1 MKQQLLFLL
10 LFLSFSGARAQVSH
24 DFHNT
29 ALTEALRTIELGQQE
44 YTITILSDGLDRLQT
59 SAKVSNLTV
68 PEAVRKVCKKLP
80 VKVKQRGRL
89 ITVQARR
96 GWQPA
101 VEKVSLVGPVEDGFL
116 KMPLPDARV
125 SVFTTDSTVVVDSAS
140 MLRFY
145 NGSERL
151 VMAQFVAPV
160 PPGREYLV
168 RARLKGYDELWQRV
182 SVAATAREDVHVPT
196 LKMHKMRNINLRE
209 VVVTATRVKFFWRG
223 DTLVYDAT
231 AFNLPEGSMLDDL
244 IRQLP
249 GVTMNDQ
256 GEIFVNG
263 RKVDELL
270 LGSRSFFGG
279 NKKVLMEN
287 LPYYTVK
294 NLKVYEKQTDRS
306 LALGYDV
313 EPRRYVMDV
322 NLKQEYQRGYIAN
335 VEGGIAPPT
344 APEGASI
351 LSSAA
356 SIVPPSGGE
365 RGASHWL
372 ARAFA
377 LGFTDHYRFTLLGNV
392 NNVNETRHIGESGHW
407 TPATMPKNMLTTRS
421 IAGEVDYHSRGDQVK
436 NNLTASYTSTTDVSD
451 SRSRYEQFL
460 VGLAPTSLTENFN
473 RMGSRAWNAQ
483 DAFTLT
489 KPFYLF
495 VVTDFNYSKNHGAI
509 SSIFDQWTDSL
520 TASQRN
526 RGFNEGKAWSGNIE
540 AQGAFNVGKNKKH
553 LDFYLKAE
561 HSENESESAMRYSTR
576 QYVNPRQTVQHN
588 VDNISNRT
596 TWGVASLNYGM
607 QIIKGVDM
615 GVGESLYLT
624 RIDARDYLYHPD
636 TLLLASQI
644 DALTAITDINNS
656 YDSQTNVAEN
666 TVGISFS
673 GKGKYK
679 RTPNS
684 PFTINYQRWNV
695 GISVPIRHESLDYQ
709 RGRLDTLARQ
719 NTLFVNTSASFRHA
733 SESGKHD
740 FRVHASHKR
749 SAPNLSDRI
758 TYRDDSQPLVV
769 KLGNPDL
776 KSFVTSN
783 FGIDYSNKAGK
794 NQQQWHVGTSADL
807 YHRQT
812 AQSASYDPASGVYT
826 YKPMNVSGAYRLNV
840 KFDISRS
847 IDKNRYWTWQ
857 TNADAGYHHSID
869 HAMLAGMTAS
879 EENVVNTLTLHD
891 GAYIQYNKG
900 ALNIRA
906 TGDIR
911 WRHSEG
917 KMYDFETLNA
927 TDFRYG
933 LSARYTLPRLNTTLS
948 ADGNMYSRRGY
959 GSSELNT
966 DDFVLN
972 ASISQP
978 LFKGKLIARIEAF
991 DLLHQLSNT
1000 QYSVNA
1006 QGRTETWY
1014 RSLPHYVM
1022 LHLVYHWNKN
1032 PKKKG

>member
-1 MKQQLLFLL
+1 MKRQII
-10 LFLSFSGARAQVSH
+10 
-24 DFHNT
+24 T
-29 ALTEALRTIELGQQE
+29 IIIALTA
-44 YTITILSDGLDRLQT
+44 T
-59 SAKVSNLTV
+59 SAWAQREVNIMGD
-68 PEAVRKVCKKLP
+68 
-80 VKVKQRGRL
+80 VK
-89 ITVQARR
+89 
-96 GWQPA
+96 
-101 VEKVSLVGPVEDGFL
+101 DGFL
-116 KMPLPDARV
+116 KTPLTDAKVTICRADS
-125 SVFTTDSTVVVDSAS
+125 SVLVDSAA
-140 MLRFY
+140 MFTAY
-145 NGSERL
+145 NRDLKPLFAKYSEKVTTDAKVLL
-151 VMAQFVAPV
+151 VHAQ
-160 PPGREYLV
+160 
-168 RARLKGYDELWQRV
+168 LKGYDDVWQRV
-182 SVAATAREDVHVPT
+182 SIAEQTEVEVPT
-196 LKMHKMRNINLRE
+196 IEMRKMREMELGE
-209 VVVTATRVKFFWRG
+209 VVVKATRVKMFYRG

-231 AFNLPEGSMLDDL
+231 AFKLPDGSMLDAL
-244 IRQLP
+244 IRQMP
-249 GVTMNDQ
+249 GVTLNDA

-270 LGSRSFFGG
+270 LGSRSFMRG
-279 NKKVLMEN
+279 NKQVLMEN

-294 NLKVYEKQTDRS
+294 DIKVYDKQSDKS
-306 LALGYDV
+306 KALGYDV
-313 EPRRYVMDV
+313 DPKKYVMDV

-335 VEGGIAPPT
+335 VEGAVGT
-344 APEGASI
+344 ED
-351 LSSAA
+351 
-356 SIVPPSGGE
+356 
-365 RGASHWL
+365 RWL

-377 LGFTDHYRFTLLGNV
+377 LGFSDHYRFTLLGNL

-407 TPATMPKNMLTTRS
+407 TPATMPKNLLTTRS
-421 IAGEVDYHSRGDQVK
+421 VAGEMDYHAKEDKVK
-436 NNLTASYTSTTDVSD
+436 NNLTASYTSTTDISE

-460 VGLAPTSLTENFN
+460 QGLTPTSLTESFN
-473 RMGSRAWNAQ
+473 CTGNRTWNAR

-489 KPFYLF
+489 KPFYLYA
-495 VVTDFNYSKNHGAI
+495 VADFRYSKNHGAF
-509 SSIFDQWTDSL
+509 SFMFDQWNDTL
-520 TASQRN
+520 TASQLG
-526 RGFNEGKAWSGNIE
+526 RGFNEGTAWSGSME
-540 AQGAFNVGKNKKH
+540 AQGAFNVGKNQKH
-553 LDFYLKAE
+553 IDFYVKAE

-576 QYVNPRQTVQHN
+576 QYVTPQQTTRHN
-588 VDNISNRT
+588 VDDISNRT
-596 TWGVASLNYGM
+596 TWGMASLNYGM
-607 QIIKGVDM
+607 QLFKGVDM
-615 GVGESLYLT
+615 GLGESFNLM
-624 RIDARDYLYHPD
+624 RIDAHDYLFHPD

-656 YDSQTNVAEN
+656 YDSRTNVAEN

-679 RTPNS
+679 MAPNS

-733 SESGKHD
+733 SEDGKHD

-758 TYRDDSQPLVV
+758 TYHDDSQPLIV

-783 FGIDYSNKAGK
+783 VGIDYSNKAGK
-794 NQQQWHVGTSADL
+794 NQQQWHVGTSADI

-812 AQSASYDPASGVYT
+812 AQSASYDPTSGVYT
-826 YKPMNVSGAYRLNV
+826 YQPMNVKGAYRLNA
-840 KFDISRS
+840 KFDISRA

-869 HAMLAGMTAS
+869 HAMLVGMTAS

-891 GAYIQYNKG
+891 NAYIQFNKG

-927 TDFRYG
+927 TDFQYG
-933 LSARYTLPRLNTTLS
+933 LSARYTLPRINTTLS

-991 DLLHQLSNT
+991 DLLHQLSST
-1000 QYSVNA
+1000 QYDINA

>member
-1 MKQQLLFLL
+1 MIRRLIGGRRDILFMLITIT
-10 LFLSFSGARAQVSH
+10 AM
-24 DFHNT
+24 T
-29 ALTEALRTIELGQQE
+29 ALAQNQCKI
-44 YTITILSDGLDRLQT
+44 TITGDVKDGFMKTPLTDAHVSICRADSSVLVDSLKMT
-59 SAKVSNLTV
+59 IYVRNDKPFLAVYSAKVKTDANTV
-68 PEAVRKVCKKLP
+68 
-80 VKVKQRGRL
+80 
-89 ITVQARR
+89 
-96 GWQPA
+96 
-101 VEKVSLVGPVEDGFL
+101 LVHAWKEGYDDVWR
-116 KMPLPDARV
+116 RV
-125 SVFTTDSTVVVDSAS
+125 SIGKETEV
-140 MLRFY
+140 
-145 NGSERL
+145 E
-151 VMAQFVAPV
+151 
-160 PPGREYLV
+160 
-168 RARLKGYDELWQRV
+168 
-182 SVAATAREDVHVPT
+182 VPT
-196 LKMHKMRNINLRE
+196 IEMRKMRELNLNE
-209 VVVTATRVKFFWRG
+209 VVVKATRVKMFYRG
-223 DTLVYDAT
+223 DTIVYDAT
-231 AFNLPEGSMLDDL
+231 AFKLPDGSMLDAL
-244 IRQLP
+244 IRQMP
-249 GVTMNDQ
+249 GVTLNEA

-270 LGSRSFFGG
+270 LGSRSFMRG

-287 LPYYTVK
+287 LPYYTVQ
-294 NLKVYEKQTDRS
+294 NIKVYDKQSDKS
-306 LALGYDV
+306 KALGYDV
-313 EPRRYVMDV
+313 DPKQFVMDV

-335 VEGGIAPPT
+335 VEGAVGT
-344 APEGASI
+344 ED
-351 LSSAA
+351 
-356 SIVPPSGGE
+356 
-365 RGASHWL
+365 RWL

-377 LGFTDHYRFTLLGNV
+377 LGFSDHYRFTLLGNL

-421 IAGEVDYHSRGDQVK
+421 VAGEMDYHAKEDKVK
-436 NNLTASYTSTTDVSD
+436 NNLTASYTSTTDGSE

-460 VGLAPTSLTENFN
+460 QGLTPTSLTESSN
-473 RMGSRAWNAQ
+473 RTGSRAWNAR

-489 KPFYLF
+489 KPFYLYA
-495 VVTDFNYSKNHGAI
+495 VADFRYSKNHGAF
-509 SSIFDQWTDSL
+509 SSMFDQWNDTL

-526 RGFNEGKAWSGNIE
+526 RGFNEGKAWSGSMD
-540 AQGAFNVGKNKKH
+540 AQGAFNVGKNQKH
-553 LDFYLKAE
+553 IDF
-561 HSENESESAMRYSTR
+561 HVMVQHNENKSESAMRYSTR
-576 QYVNPRQTVQHN
+576 QYVNPQQNVQHN
-588 VDNISNRT
+588 LDDISNRT
-596 TWGVASLNYGM
+596 TWGIASLNYGM
-607 QIIKGVDM
+607 QLFKGVEM
-615 GVGESLYLT
+615 GLGESFYLM
-624 RIDARDYLYHPD
+624 RIDAHDYLYHPD

-644 DALTAITDINNS
+644 DALTAITDFNNS
-656 YDSQTNVAEN
+656 YDSRTNVVDN

-679 RTPNS
+679 MAPNS

-709 RGRLDTLARQ
+709 RGSLDTLARQ
-719 NTLFVNTSASFRHA
+719 NTLFVNTSASFRYA

-740 FRVHASHKR
+740 FRIHASHKL

-776 KSFVTSN
+776 KSSVTSN

-794 NQQQWHVGTSADL
+794 NQQQWHVGTSADF

-812 AQSASYDPASGVYT
+812 AQSASYDPASGVYN
-826 YKPMNVSGAYRLNV
+826 YKPMNVSGAYRLNA
-840 KFDISRS
+840 KFDISRT
-847 IDKNRYWTWQ
+847 IDEKRYWSWQ

-869 HAMLAGMTAS
+869 HAMLTGMTAS

-900 ALNIRA
+900 TLNIRA

-927 TDFRYG
+927 TDFQYG
-933 LSARYTLPRLNTTLS
+933 LSARYTLPGLNTTLS

-978 LFKGKLIARIEAF
+978 FFKGKLIARIEAF
-991 DLLHQLSNT
+991 DLLHQLSST

-1022 LHLVYHWNKN
+1022 AHLVYHWNKN
-1032 PKKKG
+1032 PKKSNFIKSITI

>member
-1 MKQQLLFLL
+1 MKRQLITIIL
-10 LFLSFSGARAQVSH
+10 
-24 DFHNT
+24 
-29 ALTEALRTIELGQQE
+29 ALAAVCSMWAQQE
-44 YTITILSDGLDRLQT
+44 REVTITGD
-59 SAKVSNLTV
+59 
-68 PEAVRKVCKKLP
+68 
-80 VKVKQRGRL
+80 VK
-89 ITVQARR
+89 
-96 GWQPA
+96 
-101 VEKVSLVGPVEDGFL
+101 DGFL
-116 KMPLPDARV
+116 KTPLTDAKVAICRADS
-125 SVFTTDSTVVVDSAS
+125 SVLDTAKITIYKSGDQPLYAVYSSKVKTDANAV
-140 MLRFY
+140 
-145 NGSERL
+145 L
-151 VMAQFVAPV
+151 VHAWLQ
-160 PPGREYLV
+160 
-168 RARLKGYDELWQRV
+168 GYDDVWQ
-182 SVAATAREDVHVPT
+182 SVNIAGQTEVEVPT
-196 LKMHKMRNINLRE
+196 LEMRKMREMELKE
-209 VVVTATRVKFFWRG
+209 VVVKATRVKMFYRG

-231 AFNLPEGSMLDDL
+231 AFKLPDGSMLDAL
-244 IRQLP
+244 IRQMP
-249 GVTMNDQ
+249 GVTLNEAGQ
-256 GEIFVNG
+256 IFVNG
-263 RKVDELL
+263 RMVDELM
-270 LGSRSFFGG
+270 LGSRSFFKG
-279 NKKVLMEN
+279 NRKVLLEN
-287 LPYYTVK
+287 LPYYTVQ
-294 NLKVYEKQTDRS
+294 NIKVYDKQSDKS
-306 LALGYDV
+306 KALGYDV
-313 EPRRYVMDV
+313 DPKQYVMDV

-377 LGFTDHYRFTLLGNV
+377 LGFSDHYRFTLLGNV
-392 NNVNETRHIGESGHW
+392 NNVNESRHIGESGHW
-407 TPATMPKNMLTTRS
+407 TPASMPKNLLTTRS
-421 IAGEVDYHSRGDQVK
+421 VAGEMDYHAKEDKVK
-436 NNLTASYTSTTDVSD
+436 NNLTASYTSTTDISEL
-451 SRSRYEQFL
+451 RSRYEQFL
-460 VGLAPTSLTENFN
+460 TGLTPTSLTESRN
-473 RMGSRAWNAQ
+473 RTGSRAWNARN
-483 DAFTLT
+483 AFTLT
-489 KPFYLF
+489 KPFYLYA
-495 VVTDFNYSKNHGAI
+495 VADFRYSKNHGAF
-509 SSIFDQWTDSL
+509 SSMFDQWNDTL

-526 RGFNEGKAWSGNIE
+526 RGFNEGTAWSGSMD
-540 AQGAFNVGKNKKH
+540 AQGAFNVGKNQKH
-553 LDFYLKAE
+553 IDF
-561 HSENESESAMRYSTR
+561 HVMVQHNENESASAMRYSTR
-576 QYVNPRQTVQHN
+576 QYVTPQQATQHN

-596 TWGVASLNYGM
+596 TWGIVSLNYGM
-607 QIIKGVDM
+607 QLFKDVDIRL
-615 GVGESLYLT
+615 GDSFYLM
-624 RIDARDYLYHPD
+624 RLDAHDYLYHPD

-656 YDSQTNVAEN
+656 YDSRTNVAEN

-679 RTPNS
+679 MNPNS
-684 PFTINYQRWNV
+684 PFTLNYQRWNV
-695 GISVPIRHESLDYQ
+695 DISVPIRHESLDYQ
-709 RGRLDTLARQ
+709 RGRLDTLAQQ

-749 SAPNLSDRI
+749 SAANLSDRI
-758 TYRDDSQPLVV
+758 TYRDDSQPLAV

-776 KSFVTSN
+776 KSSVTTN
-783 FGIDYSNKAGK
+783 LGIDYRNKAGK

-812 AQSASYDPASGVYT
+812 AQSASYDPANGVYT
-826 YKPMNVSGAYRLNV
+826 YQPMNVKGAYRLNA
-840 KFDISRS
+840 KFDISRT
-847 IDKNRYWTWQ
+847 IDKNRYWSWQ

-869 HAMLAGMTAS
+869 HSMLALPSKLGGLGS

-891 GAYIQYNKG
+891 NAYIQYNKG
-900 ALNIRA
+900 TLNIRT

-927 TDFRYG
+927 TDFQYG

-978 LFKGKLIARIEAF
+978 FFKGKLIARIEAF

-1000 QYSVNA
+1000 QYTVNA

-1022 LHLVYHWNKN
+1022 AHLVYHWNKN
-1032 PKKKG
+1032 PKKK

>member
-1 MKQQLLFLL
+1 MTGL
-10 LFLSFSGARAQVSH
+10 AQNQREVS
-24 DFHNT
+24 
-29 ALTEALRTIELGQQE
+29 
-44 YTITILSDGLDRLQT
+44 ITGD
-59 SAKVSNLTV
+59 
-68 PEAVRKVCKKLP
+68 
-80 VKVKQRGRL
+80 VK
-89 ITVQARR
+89 
-96 GWQPA
+96 
-101 VEKVSLVGPVEDGFL
+101 DGFL
-116 KMPLPDARV
+116 KTPLTDARV
-125 SVFTTDSTVVVDSAS
+125 TICRADSSVLDSPRMTIYMRSNKPFLAVYSAKVTTDANAVLVHAS
-140 MLRFY
+140 
-145 NGSERL
+145 
-151 VMAQFVAPV
+151 
-160 PPGREYLV
+160 
-168 RARLKGYDELWQRV
+168 LKGYDDVWQRV
-182 SVAATAREDVHVPT
+182 NIAGQTEVEVPT
-196 LKMHKMRNINLRE
+196 LEMRKMREMELKE
-209 VVVTATRVKFFWRG
+209 VVVKATRVKMFYRG

-231 AFNLPEGSMLDDL
+231 AFKLPDGSMLDAL
-244 IRQLP
+244 IRQMP
-249 GVTMNDQ
+249 GVTLNDA

-270 LGSRSFFGG
+270 LGSHSFMRG

-287 LPYYTVK
+287 LPYYTVQ
-294 NLKVYEKQTDRS
+294 NIKVYDKQSDKS
-306 LALGYDV
+306 KALGYDV
-313 EPRRYVMDV
+313 DPKQFVMDV

-335 VEGGIAPPT
+335 VEGTVGT
-344 APEGASI
+344 ED
-351 LSSAA
+351 
-356 SIVPPSGGE
+356 
-365 RGASHWL
+365 RWL

-377 LGFTDHYRFTLLGNV
+377 LGFSDHYRFTLLGNV
-392 NNVNETRHIGESGHW
+392 NNVNESRHIGQSGHW
-407 TPATMPKNMLTTRS
+407 TPASMPKNLLTTRS
-421 IAGEVDYHSRGDQVK
+421 AAGEMDYHAKEDKVK
-436 NNLTASYTSTTDVSD
+436 NNLTASYTSTTDISE

-460 VGLAPTSLTENFN
+460 QGMTPTSLTESRN
-473 RMGSRAWNAQ
+473 RMGSRAWNAR

-489 KPFYLF
+489 KPFYLYA
-495 VVTDFNYSKNHGAI
+495 VADFSYSKNHGAF
-509 SSIFDQWTDSL
+509 SSMFDQWTDSL

-526 RGFNEGKAWSGNIE
+526 RGFNEGKTLSGSME
-540 AQGAFNVGKNKKH
+540 AQGAFNVGKNQRH
-553 LDFYLKAE
+553 IDFYVRAQ

-576 QYVNPRQTVQHN
+576 QYVNPQQTVQHN
-588 VDNISNRT
+588 VDDISNRT
-596 TWGVASLNYGM
+596 TWGIASLNYGT
-607 QIIKGVDM
+607 QLFKGVDM
-615 GVGESLYLT
+615 SLGGSFNLM
-624 RIDARDYLYHPD
+624 RIDAHDYPYHPD

-644 DALTAITDINNS
+644 DALTAITDFNNS
-656 YDSQTNVAEN
+656 YDSRTNVAEN

-679 RTPNS
+679 MAPNS
-684 PFTINYQRWNV
+684 PLTIIYQRWNV

-733 SESGKHD
+733 SEDGKHD
-740 FRVHASHKR
+740 LRVHAAHKR
-749 SAPNLSDRI
+749 SAVSLSDRI

-783 FGIDYSNKAGK
+783 FGIDYSNKAGR
-794 NQQQWHVGTSADL
+794 NQQQWHVGTSADI

-826 YKPMNVSGAYRLNV
+826 YQPMNVRGAYRLNA
-840 KFDISRS
+840 KFDISRA
-847 IDKNRYWTWQ
+847 IDKNRYLTWQ

-891 GAYIQYNKG
+891 EAYIQYNKG
-900 ALNIRA
+900 TLNIRA

-927 TDFRYG
+927 TDFQYG

-966 DDFVLN
+966 DDFLLN

-978 LFKGKLIARIEAF
+978 FFKGKLIARIEAF

-1000 QYSVNA
+1000 QYTVNA

-1022 LHLVYHWNKN
+1022 AHLVNHWNKN
-1032 PKKKG
+1032 PKKKL

>member
-1 MKQQLLFLL
+1 MKRQIITTIIAIAAVC
-10 LFLSFSGARAQVSH
+10 SSWAQREVNIMG
-24 DFHNT
+24 D
-29 ALTEALRTIELGQQE
+29 
-44 YTITILSDGLDRLQT
+44 
-59 SAKVSNLTV
+59 
-68 PEAVRKVCKKLP
+68 
-80 VKVKQRGRL
+80 VK
-89 ITVQARR
+89 
-96 GWQPA
+96 
-101 VEKVSLVGPVEDGFL
+101 DGFL
-116 KMPLPDARV
+116 KTPLTDAKVTICRADS
-125 SVFTTDSTVVVDSAS
+125 SVLDSTRMTIYMRSDKPFLAVYSAKVTTDANAVLVHAS
-140 MLRFY
+140 
-145 NGSERL
+145 
-151 VMAQFVAPV
+151 
-160 PPGREYLV
+160 
-168 RARLKGYDELWQRV
+168 LKGYDDVWQRV
-182 SVAATAREDVHVPT
+182 SIEGQKEVEVPT
-196 LKMHKMRNINLRE
+196 IEMRKMRELNLNE
-209 VVVTATRVKFFWRG
+209 VVVKATRVKMFYRG
-223 DTLVYDAT
+223 DTIVYDAT
-231 AFNLPEGSMLDDL
+231 AFKLPDGSMLDAL
-244 IRQLP
+244 IRQMP
-249 GVTMNDQ
+249 GVTLNEA

-270 LGSRSFFGG
+270 LGSRSFMRG

-287 LPYYTVK
+287 LPYYTVQ
-294 NLKVYEKQTDRS
+294 NIKVYDKQSDKS
-306 LALGYDV
+306 KALGYDV
-313 EPRRYVMDV
+313 DPKQFVMDV

-335 VEGGIAPPT
+335 VEGAVGT
-344 APEGASI
+344 ED
-351 LSSAA
+351 
-356 SIVPPSGGE
+356 
-365 RGASHWL
+365 RWL

-377 LGFTDHYRFTLLGNV
+377 LGFSDHYRFTLLGNL

-421 IAGEVDYHSRGDQVK
+421 VAGEMDYHAKEDKVK
-436 NNLTASYTSTTDVSD
+436 NNLTASYTSTTDVSE

-460 VGLAPTSLTENFN
+460 QGLTPTSLTESSN
-473 RMGSRAWNAQ
+473 RTGSRAWNAR

-489 KPFYLF
+489 KPFYLYA
-495 VVTDFNYSKNHGAI
+495 VADFRYSKNHGAF
-509 SSIFDQWTDSL
+509 SSMFDQWNDTL

-526 RGFNEGKAWSGNIE
+526 RGFNEGTAWSGSMD
-540 AQGAFNVGKNKKH
+540 AQGAFNVGKNQKH
-553 LDFYLKAE
+553 IDFHVMVQHNK
-561 HSENESESAMRYSTR
+561 NESESAMRYSTR
-576 QYVNPRQTVQHN
+576 QYVNPQQNVQHN
-588 VDNISNRT
+588 VDDISNRT
-596 TWGVASLNYGM
+596 TWGIASLNYGM
-607 QIIKGVDM
+607 QLFKGVEM
-615 GVGESLYLT
+615 GLGESFNLM
-624 RIDARDYLYHPD
+624 RIDAHDYLYHPD

-644 DALTAITDINNS
+644 DALTAITDFNNS
-656 YDSQTNVAEN
+656 YDSRTNVVDN

-679 RTPNS
+679 MAPNS

-709 RGRLDTLARQ
+709 RGSLDTLARQ

-740 FRVHASHKR
+740 FRIHASHKR
-749 SAPNLSDRI
+749 SAANLSDRI

-812 AQSASYDPASGVYT
+812 AQSATYDPASGVYT
-826 YKPMNVSGAYRLNV
+826 YKPMNVSGAYRLNA
-840 KFDISRS
+840 KFDISRT
-847 IDKNRYWTWQ
+847 IDKNRYWSWQ

-900 ALNIRA
+900 TLNIRA

-927 TDFRYG
+927 TDFQYG

-959 GSSELNT
+959 GSTELNT

-978 LFKGKLIARIEAF
+978 FFKGKLIARIEAF

-1032 PKKKG
+1032 PKKK

>member
-1 MKQQLLFLL
+1 MKRQIITTIIAIAAVC
-10 LFLSFSGARAQVSH
+10 SSWAQREVNIMG
-24 DFHNT
+24 D
-29 ALTEALRTIELGQQE
+29 
-44 YTITILSDGLDRLQT
+44 
-59 SAKVSNLTV
+59 
-68 PEAVRKVCKKLP
+68 
-80 VKVKQRGRL
+80 VK
-89 ITVQARR
+89 
-96 GWQPA
+96 
-101 VEKVSLVGPVEDGFL
+101 DGFL
-116 KMPLPDARV
+116 KTPLTDAKVTICRADS
-125 SVFTTDSTVVVDSAS
+125 SVLDSTRMTIYMRSDKPFLAVYSAKVTTDANAVLVHAS
-140 MLRFY
+140 
-145 NGSERL
+145 
-151 VMAQFVAPV
+151 
-160 PPGREYLV
+160 
-168 RARLKGYDELWQRV
+168 LKGYDDVWQRV
-182 SVAATAREDVHVPT
+182 SIEGQKEVEVPT
-196 LKMHKMRNINLRE
+196 IEMRKMRELNLNE
-209 VVVTATRVKFFWRG
+209 VVVKATRVKMFYRG
-223 DTLVYDAT
+223 DTIVYDAT
-231 AFNLPEGSMLDDL
+231 AFKLPDGSMLDAL
-244 IRQLP
+244 IRQMP
-249 GVTMNDQ
+249 GVTLNEA

-270 LGSRSFFGG
+270 LGSRSFMRG

-287 LPYYTVK
+287 LPYYTVQ
-294 NLKVYEKQTDRS
+294 NIKVYDKQSDKS
-306 LALGYDV
+306 KALGYDV
-313 EPRRYVMDV
+313 DPKQFVMDV

-335 VEGGIAPPT
+335 VEGAVGT
-344 APEGASI
+344 ED
-351 LSSAA
+351 
-356 SIVPPSGGE
+356 
-365 RGASHWL
+365 RWL

-377 LGFTDHYRFTLLGNV
+377 LGFSDHYRFTLLGNL

-421 IAGEVDYHSRGDQVK
+421 VAGEMDYHAKEDKVK
-436 NNLTASYTSTTDVSD
+436 NNLTASYTSTTDVSE

-460 VGLAPTSLTENFN
+460 QGLTPTSLTESSN
-473 RMGSRAWNAQ
+473 RTGSRAWNAR

-489 KPFYLF
+489 KPFYLYA
-495 VVTDFNYSKNHGAI
+495 VADFRYSKNHGAF
-509 SSIFDQWTDSL
+509 SSMFDQWNDTL

-526 RGFNEGKAWSGNIE
+526 RGFNEGTAWSGSMD
-540 AQGAFNVGKNKKH
+540 AQGAFNVGKNQKH
-553 LDFYLKAE
+553 IDFHVMVQHNK
-561 HSENESESAMRYSTR
+561 NESESAMRYSTR
-576 QYVNPRQTVQHN
+576 QYVNPQQNVQHN
-588 VDNISNRT
+588 VDDISNRT
-596 TWGVASLNYGM
+596 TWGIASLNYGM
-607 QIIKGVDM
+607 QLFKGVEM
-615 GVGESLYLT
+615 GLGESFNLM
-624 RIDARDYLYHPD
+624 RIDAHDYLYHPD

-644 DALTAITDINNS
+644 DALTAITDFNNS
-656 YDSQTNVAEN
+656 YDSRTNVVDN

-679 RTPNS
+679 MAPNS

-709 RGRLDTLARQ
+709 RGSLDTLARQ

-740 FRVHASHKR
+740 FRIHASHKR
-749 SAPNLSDRI
+749 SAANLSDRI

-812 AQSASYDPASGVYT
+812 AQSATYDPASCVYT
-826 YKPMNVSGAYRLNV
+826 YKPMNVSGAYRLNA
-840 KFDISRS
+840 KFDISRT
-847 IDKNRYWTWQ
+847 IDKNRYWSWQ

-900 ALNIRA
+900 TLNIRA

-927 TDFRYG
+927 TDFQYG

-959 GSSELNT
+959 GSTELNT

-978 LFKGKLIARIEAF
+978 FFKGKLIARIEAF

-1032 PKKKG
+1032 PKKK

>member
-1 MKQQLLFLL
+1 MKRQIITTIIAIAAVC
-10 LFLSFSGARAQVSH
+10 SSWAQREVNIMG
-24 DFHNT
+24 D
-29 ALTEALRTIELGQQE
+29 
-44 YTITILSDGLDRLQT
+44 
-59 SAKVSNLTV
+59 
-68 PEAVRKVCKKLP
+68 
-80 VKVKQRGRL
+80 VK
-89 ITVQARR
+89 
-96 GWQPA
+96 
-101 VEKVSLVGPVEDGFL
+101 DGFL
-116 KMPLPDARV
+116 KTPLTDAKVTICRADS
-125 SVFTTDSTVVVDSAS
+125 SVLDSTRMTIYMRSDKPFLAVYSAKVTTDANAVLVHAS
-140 MLRFY
+140 
-145 NGSERL
+145 
-151 VMAQFVAPV
+151 
-160 PPGREYLV
+160 
-168 RARLKGYDELWQRV
+168 LKGYDDVWQRV
-182 SVAATAREDVHVPT
+182 SIEGQKEVEVPT
-196 LKMHKMRNINLRE
+196 IEMRKMRELNLNE
-209 VVVTATRVKFFWRG
+209 VVVKATRVKMFYRG
-223 DTLVYDAT
+223 DTIVYDAT
-231 AFNLPEGSMLDDL
+231 AFKLPDGSMLDAL
-244 IRQLP
+244 IRQMP
-249 GVTMNDQ
+249 GVTLNEA

-270 LGSRSFFGG
+270 LGSRSFMRG

-287 LPYYTVK
+287 LPYYTVQ
-294 NLKVYEKQTDRS
+294 NIKVYDKQSDKS
-306 LALGYDV
+306 KALGYDV
-313 EPRRYVMDV
+313 DPKQFVMDV

-335 VEGGIAPPT
+335 VEGAVGT
-344 APEGASI
+344 ED
-351 LSSAA
+351 
-356 SIVPPSGGE
+356 
-365 RGASHWL
+365 RWL

-377 LGFTDHYRFTLLGNV
+377 LGFSDHYRFTLLGNL

-421 IAGEVDYHSRGDQVK
+421 VAGEMDYHAKEDKVK
-436 NNLTASYTSTTDVSD
+436 NNLTASYTSTTDVSE

-460 VGLAPTSLTENFN
+460 QGLTPTSLTESSN
-473 RMGSRAWNAQ
+473 RTGSRAWNAR

-489 KPFYLF
+489 KPFYLYA
-495 VVTDFNYSKNHGAI
+495 VADFRYSKNHGAF
-509 SSIFDQWTDSL
+509 SSMFDQWNDTL

-526 RGFNEGKAWSGNIE
+526 RGFNEGKAWSGSMDT
-540 AQGAFNVGKNKKH
+540 QGAFNVGKNQKH
-553 LDFYLKAE
+553 IDF
-561 HSENESESAMRYSTR
+561 HVMVQHNENESESAMRYSIR
-576 QYVNPRQTVQHN
+576 QYVNPQQNVQHN
-588 VDNISNRT
+588 LDDISNRT
-596 TWGVASLNYGM
+596 TWGIASLNYGM
-607 QIIKGVDM
+607 QLFKGVEM
-615 GVGESLYLT
+615 GLGESFYLM
-624 RIDARDYLYHPD
+624 RIDAHDYLYHPD

-644 DALTAITDINNS
+644 DALTAITDFNNS
-656 YDSQTNVAEN
+656 YDSRTNVVDN

-679 RTPNS
+679 MAPNS

-709 RGRLDTLARQ
+709 RGSLDTLARQ

-740 FRVHASHKR
+740 FRIHASHKR

-776 KSFVTSN
+776 KSSVTSN

-794 NQQQWHVGTSADL
+794 NQQQWHVGTSADF

-826 YKPMNVSGAYRLNV
+826 YKPMNVKGAYRLNA
-840 KFDISRS
+840 KFDISRT

-869 HAMLAGMTAS
+869 HAMLTGMTAS

-891 GAYIQYNKG
+891 NAYIQFNKG
-900 ALNIRA
+900 TLNIRA

-927 TDFRYG
+927 TDFQYG
-933 LSARYTLPRLNTTLS
+933 LSARYTLPRINTTLS

-972 ASISQP
+972 ASVSQP
-978 LFKGKLIARIEAF
+978 FLKGKLIARIEAF

-1000 QYSVNA
+1000 QYTVNA

-1022 LHLVYHWNKN
+1022 AHLVYHWNKN
-1032 PKKKG
+1032 PKKK

>member
-1 MKQQLLFLL
+1 MKRLLLFLL
-10 LFLSFSGARAQVSH
+10 LYLSFSGARAQVSH

-29 ALTEALRTIELGQQE
+29 VLTEALRTIELGQQE
-44 YTITILSDGLDRLQT
+44 YTITILSNDLDKLHT
-59 SAKVSNLTV
+59 SAKVRNLTV
-68 PEAVRKVCKKLP
+68 PEAVKKVCKKLP
-80 VKVKQRGRL
+80 VKVKQQGRL
-89 ITVQARR
+89 ITVQAKR
-96 GWQPA
+96 GWRPA

-125 SVFTTDSTVVVDSAS
+125 SVFTTDSAVVVDSAS

-145 NGSERL
+145 NGTKRL
-151 VMAQFVAPV
+151 LMAQFVAPV
-160 PPGREYLV
+160 RPGREYLV
-168 RARLKGYDELWQRV
+168 RARLKGYDDVWQRV
-182 SVAATAREDVHVPT
+182 SVAATAKEDVHVPT
-196 LKMHKMRNINLRE
+196 LKMHKMRNINLKE
-209 VVVTATRVKFFWRG
+209 VVVTATKVKFFWRG

-270 LGSRSFFGG
+270 LGSRTFFGG

-335 VEGGIAPPT
+335 VEGAVGT
-344 APEGASI
+344 ED
-351 LSSAA
+351 
-356 SIVPPSGGE
+356 
-365 RGASHWL
+365 RWL

-377 LGFTDHYRFTLLGNV
+377 LGFSDHYRFTLLGNM

-421 IAGEVDYHSRGDQVK
+421 VAGEMDYHAKEDKVK
-436 NNLTASYTSTTDVSD
+436 NNLTASYTSTTDISE
-451 SRSRYEQFL
+451 SRRRYEQFL
-460 VGLAPTSLTENFN
+460 QGLTPTSLTESRN
-473 RMGSRAWNAQ
+473 RASNRTWNVH

-489 KPFYLF
+489 KPLWLH
-495 VVTDFNYSKNHGAI
+495 VEADFRYTKNYGAF
-509 SSIFDQWTDSL
+509 SSMFDQWTDSL

-540 AQGAFNVGKNKKH
+540 AQGAFNVGKRSTSGRLLPSGRKNKKH

-561 HSENESESAMRYSTR
+561 HSENESESAMRYTTR
-576 QYVNPRQTVQHN
+576 QYVNPQQTVQHN
-588 VDNISNRT
+588 VDDISNRT
-596 TWGVASLNYGM
+596 TWGIASLNYGM
-607 QIIKGVDM
+607 QIFKGVDM
-615 GVGESLYLT
+615 GVGESLYLI
-624 RIDARDYLYHPD
+624 RIDAHDYLYHPD

-644 DALTAITDINNS
+644 DALTAITDFNNS
-656 YDSQTNVAEN
+656 YDSRTNVAEN

-679 RTPNS
+679 MAPNS

-695 GISVPIRHESLDYQ
+695 GISLPIRHESLDYQ

-749 SAPNLSDRI
+749 SAAYISDRI

-769 KLGNPDL
+769 KLGNPNL
-776 KSFVTSN
+776 KSSVTTN
-783 FGIDYSNKAGK
+783 LGIDYTNKAGK

-826 YKPMNVSGAYRLNV
+826 YKPMNVSGAYRLNA
-840 KFDISRS
+840 KFDINRT
-847 IDKNRYWTWQ
+847 IDEKRYWSWQ

-869 HAMLAGMTAS
+869 HAMLTGMTAS

-900 ALNIRA
+900 TLNIRA

-927 TDFRYG
+927 TDFQYG
-933 LSARYTLPRLNTTLS
+933 LSARYTLPRINTTLS
-948 ADGNMYSRRGY
+948 ADGTMYSRRGY
-959 GSSELNT
+959 GSSDLNT

-991 DLLHQLSNT
+991 DLLHQLSST
-1000 QYSVNA
+1000 QYDINA
-1006 QGRTETWY
+1006 QGRIVTMY

-1022 LHLVYHWNKN
+1022 AHLVYHFNKN
-1032 PKKKG
+1032 PKKK

>member
-1 MKQQLLFLL
+1 MKRQII
-10 LFLSFSGARAQVSH
+10 
-24 DFHNT
+24 T
-29 ALTEALRTIELGQQE
+29 IIIALTA
-44 YTITILSDGLDRLQT
+44 T
-59 SAKVSNLTV
+59 SAWAQREVNIMGD
-68 PEAVRKVCKKLP
+68 
-80 VKVKQRGRL
+80 VK
-89 ITVQARR
+89 
-96 GWQPA
+96 
-101 VEKVSLVGPVEDGFL
+101 DGFL
-116 KMPLPDARV
+116 KTPLTDAKVTICRADS
-125 SVFTTDSTVVVDSAS
+125 SVLVDSAA
-140 MLRFY
+140 MFTAY
-145 NGSERL
+145 NRDLKPLFAKYSEKVTTDAKVLL
-151 VMAQFVAPV
+151 VHAQ
-160 PPGREYLV
+160 
-168 RARLKGYDELWQRV
+168 LKGYDDVWQRV
-182 SVAATAREDVHVPT
+182 SIAEQTEVEVPT
-196 LKMHKMRNINLRE
+196 IEMRKMREMELGE
-209 VVVTATRVKFFWRG
+209 VVVKATRVKMFYRG

-231 AFNLPEGSMLDDL
+231 AFKLPDGSMLDAL
-244 IRQLP
+244 IRQMP
-249 GVTMNDQ
+249 GVTLNDA

-270 LGSRSFFGG
+270 LGSRSFMRG
-279 NKKVLMEN
+279 NKQVLMEN

-294 NLKVYEKQTDRS
+294 DIKVYDKQSDKS
-306 LALGYDV
+306 KALGYDV
-313 EPRRYVMDV
+313 DPKKYVMDV

-335 VEGGIAPPT
+335 VEGAVGT
-344 APEGASI
+344 ED
-351 LSSAA
+351 
-356 SIVPPSGGE
+356 
-365 RGASHWL
+365 RWL

-377 LGFTDHYRFTLLGNV
+377 LGFSDHYRFTLLGNL

-407 TPATMPKNMLTTRS
+407 TPATMPKNLLTTRS
-421 IAGEVDYHSRGDQVK
+421 VAGEMDYHAKEDKVK
-436 NNLTASYTSTTDVSD
+436 NNLTASYTSTTDISE

-460 VGLAPTSLTENFN
+460 QGLTPTSLTESFN
-473 RMGSRAWNAQ
+473 CTGNRTWNAR

-489 KPFYLF
+489 KPFYLYA
-495 VVTDFNYSKNHGAI
+495 VADFRYSKNHGAF
-509 SSIFDQWTDSL
+509 SFMFDQWNDTL
-520 TASQRN
+520 TASQLG
-526 RGFNEGKAWSGNIE
+526 RGFNEGTAWSGSME
-540 AQGAFNVGKNKKH
+540 AQGAFNVGKNQKH
-553 LDFYLKAE
+553 IDFYVKAE

-576 QYVNPRQTVQHN
+576 QYVTPQQTTRHN
-588 VDNISNRT
+588 VDDISNRT
-596 TWGVASLNYGM
+596 TWGMASLNYGM
-607 QIIKGVDM
+607 QLFKGVDM
-615 GVGESLYLT
+615 GLGESFNLM
-624 RIDARDYLYHPD
+624 RIDAHDYLFHPD

-656 YDSQTNVAEN
+656 YDSRTNVAEN

-679 RTPNS
+679 MAPNS

-733 SESGKHD
+733 SEDGKHD

-758 TYRDDSQPLVV
+758 TYHDDSQPLIV

-783 FGIDYSNKAGK
+783 VGIDYSNKAGK
-794 NQQQWHVGTSADL
+794 NQQQWHVGTSADI

-812 AQSASYDPASGVYT
+812 AQSASYDPTSGVYT
-826 YKPMNVSGAYRLNV
+826 YQPMNVKGAYRLNA
-840 KFDISRS
+840 KFDISRA

-869 HAMLAGMTAS
+869 HAMLVGMTAS

-891 GAYIQYNKG
+891 NAYIQFNKG

-927 TDFRYG
+927 TDFQYG
-933 LSARYTLPRLNTTLS
+933 LSARYTLPRINTTLS

-972 ASISQP
+972 ASVSQP
-978 LFKGKLIARIEAF
+978 FLKGKLIARIEAF

-1022 LHLVYHWNKN
+1022 AHLVYHWNKN
-1032 PKKKG
+1032 PKKK

>member
-1 MKQQLLFLL
+1 MKRQIITTIIAIAAVC
-10 LFLSFSGARAQVSH
+10 SSWAQREV
-24 DFHNT
+24 
-29 ALTEALRTIELGQQE
+29 
-44 YTITILSDGLDRLQT
+44 TITGD
-59 SAKVSNLTV
+59 
-68 PEAVRKVCKKLP
+68 
-80 VKVKQRGRL
+80 VK
-89 ITVQARR
+89 
-96 GWQPA
+96 
-101 VEKVSLVGPVEDGFL
+101 DGFL
-116 KMPLPDARV
+116 KTPLTDAKVTICRADS
-125 SVFTTDSTVVVDSAS
+125 SVLDTAKITIYKSGDQPLYAVYSSKVKTDANAV
-140 MLRFY
+140 
-145 NGSERL
+145 L
-151 VMAQFVAPV
+151 VHAWLQ
-160 PPGREYLV
+160 
-168 RARLKGYDELWQRV
+168 GYDDVWQRV
-182 SVAATAREDVHVPT
+182 NITGQTEVEVPT
-196 LKMHKMRNINLRE
+196 IEMRKMREMELKE
-209 VVVTATRVKFFWRG
+209 VVVKATRVKMFYRG
-223 DTLVYDAT
+223 DTIVYDAT
-231 AFNLPEGSMLDDL
+231 AFKLPDGSMLDAL
-244 IRQLP
+244 IRQMP
-249 GVTMNDQ
+249 GVTLNEA

-270 LGSRSFFGG
+270 LGSRSFMRG

-287 LPYYTVK
+287 LPYYTVQ
-294 NLKVYEKQTDRS
+294 NIKVYDKQSDKS
-306 LALGYDV
+306 KALGYDV
-313 EPRRYVMDV
+313 DPKQFVMDV

-335 VEGGIAPPT
+335 VEGAVGT
-344 APEGASI
+344 ED
-351 LSSAA
+351 
-356 SIVPPSGGE
+356 
-365 RGASHWL
+365 RWL

-377 LGFTDHYRFTLLGNV
+377 LGFSDHYRFTLLGNV

-421 IAGEVDYHSRGDQVK
+421 VAGEMDYHAKEDKVK
-436 NNLTASYTSTTDVSD
+436 NNLTASYTSTTDVSE

-460 VGLAPTSLTENFN
+460 QGLTPTSLTESSN
-473 RMGSRAWNAQ
+473 RTGSRAWNAR

-489 KPFYLF
+489 KPFYLYA
-495 VVTDFNYSKNHGAI
+495 VADFRYSKNHGAF
-509 SSIFDQWTDSL
+509 SSMFDQWNDTL

-526 RGFNEGKAWSGNIE
+526 RGFNEGKAWSGSMD
-540 AQGAFNVGKNKKH
+540 AQGAFNVGKNQKH
-553 LDFYLKAE
+553 IDF
-561 HSENESESAMRYSTR
+561 HVMVQHNENESESAMRYSTR
-576 QYVNPRQTVQHN
+576 QYVNPQQNVQHN
-588 VDNISNRT
+588 VDDISNRT
-596 TWGVASLNYGM
+596 TWGIASLNYGM
-607 QIIKGVDM
+607 QLFKGVEM
-615 GVGESLYLT
+615 LLGESFNLM
-624 RIDARDYLYHPD
+624 RIDAHDYLYHPD

-644 DALTAITDINNS
+644 DALTAITDFNNS
-656 YDSQTNVAEN
+656 YDSRTNVVDN

-679 RTPNS
+679 MAPNS

-709 RGRLDTLARQ
+709 RGSLDTLARQ

-740 FRVHASHKR
+740 FRIHASHKR

-776 KSFVTSN
+776 KSSVTSN

-794 NQQQWHVGTSADL
+794 NQQQWHVGTSADF

-812 AQSASYDPASGVYT
+812 AQSASYDPASGVYN
-826 YKPMNVSGAYRLNV
+826 YKPMNVSGAFRLNA
-840 KFDISRS
+840 KFDISRT
-847 IDKNRYWTWQ
+847 IDEKRYWSWQ

-869 HAMLAGMTAS
+869 HAMLTGMTAS

-900 ALNIRA
+900 TLNIRA

-927 TDFRYG
+927 TDFQYG

-959 GSSELNT
+959 GSPDLNT

-978 LFKGKLIARIEAF
+978 FFKGKLIARIEAF

-1000 QYSVNA
+1000 QYTVNA

-1022 LHLVYHWNKN
+1022 AHLVYHWNKN
-1032 PKKKG
+1032 PKKK

>member
-1 MKQQLLFLL
+1 MKRQIITTIIAIAAVC
-10 LFLSFSGARAQVSH
+10 SSWAQREVNIMG
-24 DFHNT
+24 D
-29 ALTEALRTIELGQQE
+29 
-44 YTITILSDGLDRLQT
+44 
-59 SAKVSNLTV
+59 
-68 PEAVRKVCKKLP
+68 
-80 VKVKQRGRL
+80 VK
-89 ITVQARR
+89 
-96 GWQPA
+96 
-101 VEKVSLVGPVEDGFL
+101 DGFL
-116 KMPLPDARV
+116 KTPLTDAKVTICRADS
-125 SVFTTDSTVVVDSAS
+125 SVLDSTRMTIYMRSDKPFLAVYSAKVTTDANAVLVHAS
-140 MLRFY
+140 
-145 NGSERL
+145 
-151 VMAQFVAPV
+151 
-160 PPGREYLV
+160 
-168 RARLKGYDELWQRV
+168 LKGYDDVWQRV
-182 SVAATAREDVHVPT
+182 SIEGQKEVEVPT
-196 LKMHKMRNINLRE
+196 IEMRKMREVDLGE
-209 VVVTATRVKFFWRG
+209 VVVKATRVKMFYRG

-231 AFNLPEGSMLDDL
+231 AFKLPDGSMLDAL
-244 IRQLP
+244 IRQMP
-249 GVTMNDQ
+249 GVTLNDA

-270 LGSRSFFGG
+270 LGSRSFMRG

-287 LPYYTVK
+287 LPYYTVQ
-294 NLKVYEKQTDRS
+294 NIKVYDKQSDKS
-306 LALGYDV
+306 KALGYDV
-313 EPRRYVMDV
+313 DPKQFVMDV

-335 VEGGIAPPT
+335 VEGAVGT
-344 APEGASI
+344 ED
-351 LSSAA
+351 
-356 SIVPPSGGE
+356 
-365 RGASHWL
+365 RWL

-377 LGFTDHYRFTLLGNV
+377 LGFSDHYRFTLLGNV
-392 NNVNETRHIGESGHW
+392 NNVNESRHIGESGHW
-407 TPATMPKNMLTTRS
+407 TPASMPRNLLTTRS
-421 IAGEVDYHSRGDQVK
+421 VAGEMDYHAKEDKVK
-436 NNLTASYTSTTDVSD
+436 NNLTASYTSTTDISE

-460 VGLAPTSLTENFN
+460 QGMTPTSLTESRN
-473 RMGSRAWNAQ
+473 RMGSRAWNAR

-489 KPFYLF
+489 KPFYLYA
-495 VVTDFNYSKNHGAI
+495 VADFRYSKNHGAFT
-509 SSIFDQWTDSL
+509 SMFDQWNDTL

-526 RGFNEGKAWSGNIE
+526 RGFNEGTAWSGSME
-540 AQGAFNVGKNKKH
+540 AQGAFNVGKNQKH
-553 LDFYLKAE
+553 VDFYVRAE
-561 HSENESESAMRYSTR
+561 HNENESESAMRYSTR
-576 QYVNPRQTVQHN
+576 QYVNPQQATQHN
-588 VDNISNRT
+588 VNDISNRT
-596 TWGVASLNYGM
+596 TWGIASLNYGM
-607 QIIKGVDM
+607 QLFKGVDM
-615 GVGESLYLT
+615 GLGH
-624 RIDARDYLYHPD
+624 DYLYHPD

-644 DALTAITDINNS
+644 DALAAITDFNNS
-656 YDSQTNVAEN
+656 YDSRTNVTEN

-679 RTPNS
+679 MAPNS
-684 PFTINYQRWNV
+684 PFTISYQRWNV
-695 GISVPIRHESLDYQ
+695 GISIPIRHESLDYQ

-733 SESGKHD
+733 SEDGKQD

-749 SAPNLSDRI
+749 SAANLSDRI

-783 FGIDYSNKAGK
+783 FGIDYSNKAGR

-826 YKPMNVSGAYRLNV
+826 YQPMNVKGAYRLNA
-840 KFDISRS
+840 KFDISRA

-917 KMYDFETLNA
+917 KMQDFETLNA
-927 TDFRYG
+927 TDFQYG

-978 LFKGKLIARIEAF
+978 FFKGKLIARIEAF

-1022 LHLVYHWNKN
+1022 AHLVYHWNKN
-1032 PKKKG
+1032 PKKK

>member
-1 MKQQLLFLL
+1 MNRRQLITIILAIAALMA
-10 LFLSFSGARAQVSH
+10 GAQTQR
-24 DFHNT
+24 
-29 ALTEALRTIELGQQE
+29 EIELSG
-44 YTITILSDGLDRLQT
+44 D
-59 SAKVSNLTV
+59 
-68 PEAVRKVCKKLP
+68 
-80 VKVKQRGRL
+80 VK
-89 ITVQARR
+89 
-96 GWQPA
+96 
-101 VEKVSLVGPVEDGFL
+101 DGFL
-116 KMPLPDARV
+116 KTPLTDAHV
-125 SVFTTDSTVVVDSAS
+125 SICSADSSVLADSLKMTIYVRNDKPFLAVYSAKVKTDANA
-140 MLRFY
+140 L
-145 NGSERL
+145 L
-151 VMAQFVAPV
+151 VHAWK
-160 PPGREYLV
+160 E
-168 RARLKGYDELWQRV
+168 GYDDVWQRV
-182 SVAATAREDVHVPT
+182 SIGKETEVEVPT
-196 LKMHKMRNINLRE
+196 IEMRKMRELNLNE
-209 VVVTATRVKFFWRG
+209 VVVKATRVKMFYRG
-223 DTLVYDAT
+223 DTIVYDAT
-231 AFNLPEGSMLDDL
+231 AFKLPDGSMLDDL
-244 IRQLP
+244 IRQMP
-249 GVTMNDQ
+249 GVTLTEA

-270 LGSRSFFGG
+270 LGSRSFMRG
-279 NKKVLMEN
+279 NKQVLMEN
-287 LPYYTVK
+287 LPYYTVQ
-294 NLKVYEKQTDRS
+294 NIKVYDKQSDKS
-306 LALGYDV
+306 KALGYDV
-313 EPRRYVMDV
+313 DPKKFVMDV

-335 VEGGIAPPT
+335 T
-344 APEGASI
+344 EGA
-351 LSSAA
+351 L
-356 SIVPPSGGE
+356 GTE
-365 RGASHWL
+365 DRWL
-372 ARAFA
+372 ARAFT
-377 LGFTDHYRFTLLGNV
+377 LGFSDHYRFTLLGNL

-421 IAGEVDYHSRGDQVK
+421 VAGEMDYHAKEDKVK
-436 NNLTASYTSTTDVSD
+436 NNLTASYTSTTDISE

-460 VGLAPTSLTENFN
+460 QGLTPTSLTESSN
-473 RMGSRAWNAQ
+473 RTGSWAWNAR

-489 KPFYLF
+489 KPFYLYA
-495 VVTDFNYSKNHGAI
+495 VADFSYSKNHGAF
-509 SSIFDQWTDSL
+509 SSMFDQWNDTL

-526 RGFNEGKAWSGNIE
+526 RGFNEGTAWSGSMD
-540 AQGAFNVGKNKKH
+540 AQGAFNVGKNQKH
-553 LDFYLKAE
+553 IDF
-561 HSENESESAMRYSTR
+561 HVMVQHNENESESAMRYSSR
-576 QYVNPRQTVQHN
+576 QYVNPQQTVQHN
-588 VDNISNRT
+588 VDDISNCT
-596 TWGVASLNYGM
+596 TWGIASLNYGM
-607 QIIKGVDM
+607 QLFKGVEM
-615 GVGESLYLT
+615 GLGESFNLM
-624 RIDARDYLYHPD
+624 RIDAHDYLYHPD

-656 YDSQTNVAEN
+656 YDSRTNVAEN

-679 RTPNS
+679 MAPNS
-684 PFTINYQRWNV
+684 PFAINYQRWNV
-695 GISVPIRHESLDYQ
+695 DISVPIRHESLDYQ
-709 RGRLDTLARQ
+709 RGRLDTLATQ

-740 FRVHASHKR
+740 FRIHASHKR

-826 YKPMNVSGAYRLNV
+826 YKPMNVSGAYRLNA
-840 KFDISRS
+840 KFDISRA

-891 GAYIQYNKG
+891 RAYIQYNKG
-900 ALNIRA
+900 TLNIRA

-917 KMYDFETLNA
+917 KMYERQRVGDGTSGIFETLNA
-927 TDFRYG
+927 TDFQYG
-933 LSARYTLPRLNTTLS
+933 LSARYTTPPLWGRLGGGLTLS

-978 LFKGKLIARIEAF
+978 FFKGKLIARIEAF

-1022 LHLVYHWNKN
+1022 AHLVYHWNKN
-1032 PKKKG
+1032 PKKK